1 MTKAEFKEHVNRLL
15 SPNDQVNAITDE
27 EYKIVETVY
36 GFHPS
41 ISDVNGKEQI
51 ARLYVDFGFI
61 VIVDMYLRAKAAE
74 TLYIKR
80 RNLVAKH
87 NAELSRLS
95 EQESLVS
102 TAGISQLNEIICES

>member
-27 EYKIVETVY
+27 EYKIVDTVY

-61 VIVDMYLRAKAAE
+61 VIADMYLRAKAAE

-80 RNLVAKH
+80 RNLVAEH
-87 NAELSRLS
+87 NAELSRLL
-95 EQESLVS
+95 EQESLIS
-102 TAGISQLNEIICES
+102 TACNSKLNEIIREF